1 MTIRIEA
8 RARLHLGMIDLR
20 GDLGRKFGSIG
31 VALQHPKVLVEASPS
46 SELVIDGQDQKRAEA
61 FARRFF
67 ERYTLASG
75 AHLRIERTIPA
86 HVGLG
91 SGTQLALAVGIAL
104 AKLYNLD
111 LSIAELAELMGRG
124 KQSGIGIGAFKYGG
138 FLVDGGCL
146 VENTREKRLSS
157 VPPIIFRCPFPEAWT
172 FVIAIPEVEV
182 GLSGKLEEEA
192 FDSLCSLPPE
202 YVGKI
207 CRLLVMKM
215 VPSLMERDITGF
227 GESLTEIQGLVGDS
241 FAAAQ
246 GGRYASKISAEI
258 ITYMLQC
265 GAKGAGQSSWGPTVY
280 GLVESE
286 AQALALERKVIEFIK
301 ERGKARIFRARAHN
315 RERKKWRW

>member
-1 MTIRIEA
+1 
-8 RARLHLGMIDLR
+8 MIDLR

-67 ERYTLASG
+67 ERYTLASA

-91 SGTQLALAVGIAL
+91 SGTQLALAVGTAL

-146 VENTREKRLSS
+146 VEKMREKRLSS

-301 ERGKARIFRARAHN
+301 ERGKAKVFRARAHN

>member
-1 MTIRIEA
+1 
-8 RARLHLGMIDLR
+8 MIDLR

-67 ERYTLASG
+67 ERYTLASA
-75 AHLRIERTIPA
+75 AHLGIERTIPA

-91 SGTQLALAVGIAL
+91 SGTQLALAVGTAL

-146 VENTREKRLSS
+146 VEKMREKRLSS

-172 FVIAIPEVEV
+172 FVIAIPEVEVKV

-241 FAAAQ
+241 FAAVQ

-301 ERGKARIFRARAHN
+301 ERGKAKVFRARAHN